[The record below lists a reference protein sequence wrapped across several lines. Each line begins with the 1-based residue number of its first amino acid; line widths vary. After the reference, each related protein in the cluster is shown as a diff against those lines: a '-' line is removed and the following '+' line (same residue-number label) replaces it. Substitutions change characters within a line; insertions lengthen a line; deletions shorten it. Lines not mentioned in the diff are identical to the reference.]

1 MCQLLCVARSTFYA
15 WTKRVDTLT
24 ATQEHQQMLREE
36 IQKEF
41 EDSSEVFGCRRVC
54 VRLNTR
60 GIAVSVG
67 TVAKLMRQMGLVA
80 KQKRAYKVTTKRDPD
95 AQVFPDKVNRNFDP
109 DDYAPGEVL
118 VGDITYLKTG
128 EGWLYLAVWVDLG
141 TRMVVGWQM
150 APHMRTSLLVD
161 ALDMA
166 RLQYGVSEGA
176 IIHTDHGTQ
185 MTSKEFRAY
194 CKKHKFIQSMG
205 ATGVCWD
212 NAVAEAFFSGL
223 KNEMYHHHVFV
234 SRQMARHK
242 VAKHIE
248 VFYNRQRPHSTLGYQ
263 TPASVWNQKQEQ
275 QKAA

>member
-1 MCQLLCVARSTFYA
+1 MCQLLSVARSTFYA

-212 NAVAEAFFSGL
+212 CQDGFTQFR
-223 KNEMYHHHVFV
+223 KNW
-234 SRQMARHK
+234 
-242 VAKHIE
+242 E
-248 VFYNRQRPHSTLGYQ
+248 VQ
-263 TPASVWNQKQEQ
+263 AD
-275 QKAA
+275 AA